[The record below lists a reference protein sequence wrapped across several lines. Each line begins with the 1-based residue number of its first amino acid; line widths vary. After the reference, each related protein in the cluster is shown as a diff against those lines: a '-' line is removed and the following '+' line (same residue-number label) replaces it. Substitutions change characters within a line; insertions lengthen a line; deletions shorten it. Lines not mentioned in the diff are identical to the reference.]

1 MRYEIQKPYIGYSIS
16 KRISVYEKIVLWI
29 FRVLSYDIPYTIYH
43 IREYAERSEAY
54 LGRRI
59 KNAGVQYRTE

>member
-1 MRYEIQKPYIGYSIS
+1 MRYEIRKPYIGYSIS

-29 FRVLSYDIPYTIYH
+29 LGFFLRYTIYD

-54 LGRRI
+54 LGRRM
-59 KNAGVQYRTE
+59 KNAGVQYKTE